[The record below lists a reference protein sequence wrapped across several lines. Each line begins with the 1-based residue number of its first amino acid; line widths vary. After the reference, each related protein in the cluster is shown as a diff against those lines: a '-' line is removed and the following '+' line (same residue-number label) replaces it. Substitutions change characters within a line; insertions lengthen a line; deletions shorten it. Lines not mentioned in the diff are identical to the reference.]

1 MELLVLAEQ
10 DAKWYKVHNIS
21 VNSRFPN
28 IEYCETPYLAHK
40 LRPLEPNA
48 PAVETPKT
56 GGNGSTQI
64 EFHSSS
70 GKLYRTTLVID
81 KDNGFVYRR
90 IEELPSGATGNELA
104 CKSSNSF
111 NSSQFSQYTIMFLY
125 LAETSLPVYYRRDRA
140 DLNTGRLSGTTEL
153 EQTTLNVDSGHGTIT
168 NRRDTPLS
176 QTGNLGSPY
185 STLGREQGV
194 DLLHDK
200 WADLMDQY
208 LDNKFKSM
216 RILQITIFQ

>member
-1 MELLVLAEQ
+1 M
-10 DAKWYKVHNIS
+10 I
-21 VNSRFPN
+21 
-28 IEYCETPYLAHK
+28 
-40 LRPLEPNA
+40 
-48 PAVETPKT
+48 
-56 GGNGSTQI
+56 
-64 EFHSSS
+64 
-70 GKLYRTTLVID
+70 
-81 KDNGFVYRR
+81 
-90 IEELPSGATGNELA
+90 
-104 CKSSNSF
+104 
-111 NSSQFSQYTIMFLY
+111 Y
-125 LAETSLPVYYRRDRA
+125 LAETSLPVYYRRDRTE
-140 DLNTGRLSGTTEL
+140 LNTGRLSGTTEL

-216 RILQITIFQ
+216 RIMRIKIIIKIIVDFEDIIITKFKKESIL